1 MLITLDGLSGT
12 GKSTIASL
20 LASKLNLT
28 SISSGDYFRSIAYFL
43 VSNNIDIDSIDYE
56 TLKTLKIKKVGTEVF
71 LNDEDITKY
80 LKTPKINVMSA
91 RIANIKEIQDIVDL
105 IERNMMTERTIIDGR
120 DVNVRFPDANFSF
133 YLTASEE
140 TRIERMN
147 STKEEIASRDM
158 WDLKGNIRKSNKL
171 IEIDTDNKSID
182 EIINEIINII
192 GE

>member
-12 GKSTIASL
+12 GKSSVASM
-20 LASKLNLT
+20 LADKLNLT

-43 VSNNIDIDSIDYE
+43 VSNNIDINSIDYE
-56 TLKTLKIKKVGTEVF
+56 TLKTLKIKRTGTQVF

-80 LKTPKINVMSA
+80 LKTREINVMSA

-171 IEIDTDNKSID
+171 IEIDTDNKTID
-182 EIINEIINII
+182 EIVNEIINII